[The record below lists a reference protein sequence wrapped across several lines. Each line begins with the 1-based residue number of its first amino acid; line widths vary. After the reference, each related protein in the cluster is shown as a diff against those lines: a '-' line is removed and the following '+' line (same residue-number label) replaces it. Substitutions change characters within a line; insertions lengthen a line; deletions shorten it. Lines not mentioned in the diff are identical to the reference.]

1 MRSRKP
7 FIIFWPQYFDA
18 KRSRSKGRRIPK
30 KFAIEKIT
38 SNHILKAAKRLGYDA
53 HFEKGYQYPKTWWD
67 DPGRVS
73 IDAKG
78 RKKSKVLLELA
89 KEMKKNQPKK

>member
-30 KFAIEKIT
+30 KFAIEKIIPT
-38 SNHILKAAKRLGYDA
+38 DILKAAKHLGYEA
-53 HFEKGYQYPKTWWD
+53 HFEKGYHYPRTWWD

-73 IDAKG
+73 IDTRGK
-78 RKKSKVLLELA
+78 KKSKVLIEVA
-89 KEMKKNQPKK
+89 KEIKRNQSKK

>member
-18 KRSRSKGRRIPK
+18 KRSRSNGRRVPRK
-30 KFAIEKIT
+30 LAIEKVT
-38 SNHILKAAKRLGYDA
+38 PSDILAAATRLGYTA
-53 HFEKGYQYPKTWWD
+53 HLEKGYKYPKTWWD

-73 IDAKG
+73 IDTTG
-78 RKKSKVLLELA
+78 KKKTKVLIEVA
-89 KEMKKNQPKK
+89 KEIKRTQSKK